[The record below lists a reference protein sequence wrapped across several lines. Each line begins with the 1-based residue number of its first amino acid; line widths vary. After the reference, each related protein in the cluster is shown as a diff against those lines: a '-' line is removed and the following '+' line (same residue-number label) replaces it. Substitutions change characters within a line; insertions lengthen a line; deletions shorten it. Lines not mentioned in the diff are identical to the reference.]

1 MSEQESEIRAR
12 VASALSLPPPDVRK
26 SIRVAARVTIPEMA
40 SLVGVSRQTVYF
52 WESGK
57 RHPTGVRLTKYAA
70 ALRTCRG
77 IE

>member
-1 MSEQESEIRAR
+1 MTVQLTEIKNRAIF
-12 VASALSLPPPDVRK
+12 ALTLPSLEARR

-40 SLVGVSRQTVYF
+40 SLVGVSRQTIYF

-57 RHPTGVRLTKYAA
+57 RKPSGERLTKYAE

-77 IE
+77 ID

>member
-1 MSEQESEIRAR
+1 MTDQLAEIRTRA
-12 VASALSLPPPDVRK
+12 ASALSLPPPDVWR

-52 WESGK
+52 WESGE
-57 RHPTGVRLTKYAA
+57 RRPSGARLTKYAE